1 MERQVARTAPVGPTV
16 KWKLGT
22 AAAVVFIVVAAVF
35 GWPSIVIAAGVGVA
49 ATLVARKVGQSFA
62 PGRGLMRMVMVVGIG
77 AYAALLAFAVHDLIH
92 PDSVAGGACP
102 SPTAAQTPHP
112 ERMRAMTTLTAT
124 GSGSDDTPSTIS
136 LTMGRQRRL
145 ITNAQ
150 LFSVQGRK
158 LRLDSAVYVG
168 TSSFV
173 RDDGTELPPG
183 SVVASA
189 VAVTTDRVELSV
201 CFNPAVPVGQAPA
214 VAAATTA
221 RSAAVTTAAEP
232 TAARV
237 DPGRYSG
244 RVIFFDDRTQRL
256 EVPVDVTMQFGHW
269 PILLVLFV
277 TILPFA
283 SYVVFAGREES
294 APLRIETFR
303 RWGTWMRDSPV
314 AIGGAVAAAFGVLVN
329 QYFSDPAW
337 SGRLKEALTLT
348 VAVGGAFVTALTV
361 VAAGVKATTP
371 PSRAVDSGQAPE
383 IEG

>member
-1 MERQVARTAPVGPTV
+1 MAGPVSPKSPAGPKAR
-16 KWKLGT
+16 WKLGVAT
-22 AAAVVFIVVAAVF
+22 AVVFVVVAAVL
-35 GWPSIVIAAGVGVA
+35 GWPPILIAAGVGVA
-49 ATLVARKVGQSFA
+49 ATLGARKVGQSFA
-62 PGRGLMRMVMVVGIG
+62 PGRGVMRMVMVVGVG
-77 AYAALLAFAVHDLIH
+77 AYAALIAFAVHDLVH
-92 PDSVAGGACP
+92 PNSVAGGSCP
-102 SPTAAQTPHP
+102 SPAAAESPHP
-112 ERMRAMTTLTAT
+112 KRIRALTTLTAT

-158 LRLDSAVYVG
+158 LRLGSAVYVG

-189 VAVTTDRVELSV
+189 VAVTTDRVELTV
-201 CFNPAVPVGQAPA
+201 CFNPAVPVGQAPT
-214 VAAATTA
+214 VATATTS
-221 RSAAVTTAAEP
+221 RSAAVTTAAVP

-294 APLRIETFR
+294 APLRIKTFR

-371 PSRAVDSGQAPE
+371 PSAAEDSGKAPE
-383 IEG
+383 TDG